1 MTVKLSNSQ
10 IEQISKLICEY
21 VTGTEITTI
30 FNVIKVDDTSG
41 ESTKWKRVYGTFIYR
56 TNVDKSS
63 NSFLRFITE
72 ILKPEKF
79 VDNEGQFENIRNSMN
94 KILAFCGLEYNQKG
108 EFTIVQKATTISE
121 AKKRVN
127 NIVSKLR
134 DKKVNSNVLKYCT
147 EELLSE
153 NYFHAVF
160 EAAKG
165 LSDKIKEMTGLTGDG
180 AALFDKVFSVEKP
193 LLAINSL
200 KTDAEQNQQKGFC
213 MMLKGIFLMVRN
225 VTAHTPKI
233 KWIIDEDEAI
243 KMLMTISYLQ
253 DILDDCCVVP
263 SIGGES
269 LC

>member
-1 MTVKLSNSQ
+1 MTIKLSNSQ
-10 IEQISKLICEY
+10 IEQISRLICEY

-30 FNVIKVDDTSG
+30 FNTIKVEDKSG
-41 ESTKWKRVYGTFIYR
+41 ESTKWRRVYNTFVYR
-56 TNVDKSS
+56 TNMDNSS
-63 NSFLRFITE
+63 NSFLRFIAE
-72 ILKPEKF
+72 VLKPEKY
-79 VDNEGQFENIRNSMN
+79 VDREEQFENIRNSMN

-108 EFTIVQKATTISE
+108 EFKLIQKATTISE
-121 AKKRVN
+121 AKKRTN
-127 NIVSKLR
+127 SIVSKLR
-134 DKKVNSNVLKYCT
+134 DRKVNSNVLKYCT

-165 LSDKIKEMTGLTGDG
+165 LSDKIKEMTSLTGDG

-200 KTDAEQNQQKGFC
+200 KTDAEQNEQKGLC

-233 KWIIDEDEAI
+233 KWIIDEEEAI

-253 DILDDCCVVP
+253 DMLDNCFIVP
-263 SIGGES
+263 SVGGES